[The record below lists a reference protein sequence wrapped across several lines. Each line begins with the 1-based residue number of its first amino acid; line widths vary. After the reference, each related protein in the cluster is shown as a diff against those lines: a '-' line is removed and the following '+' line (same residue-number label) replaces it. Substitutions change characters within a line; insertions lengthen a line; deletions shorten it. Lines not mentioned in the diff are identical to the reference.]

1 MKKYMVFMCIIGS
14 VLIFSGLA
22 CSSTSGAR
30 VPPPES
36 REKAQPQRHETDPN
50 ADASG
55 RDSATAGTE
64 AVAEERIDAFA
75 RANTEINRLRQEYAP
90 RFEAAQSEGDRSA
103 LQRQLHR
110 ETVEAIERHGMT
122 VREFESIGRATETD
136 TELREK
142 VHRKIRQ
149 AASEEPPQAPP
160 EAPSAGGS
168 APPGQAPPEAPSAGS
183 APPGNEPAPSGSPG
197 GDEGRAEVFA
207 HTYIEIMGLRD
218 EYSPKIRD
226 AQSEDEQQT
235 LMDQLNRQVIKA
247 IEKNGLTVD
256 EYEEISRALADDEAL
271 RGRIQKKVFELQEQ
285 QERKEGQ

>member
-1 MKKYMVFMCIIGS
+1 MKKYMDFMCIIGS

-30 VPPPES
+30 VPSPES

-55 RDSATAGTE
+55 RDSAIAGEEE
-64 AVAEERIDAFA
+64 AVAEDRIDAFA
-75 RANTEINRLRQEYAP
+75 RANIEINRLRDKYSR
-90 RFEAAQSEGDRSA
+90 RFEAVQSEGDRNA

-110 ETVEAIERHGMT
+110 ETVGAIERHGMT

-136 TELREK
+136 MELREK

-149 AASEEPPQAPP
+149 AASEEPPP
-160 EAPSAGGS
+160 
-168 APPGQAPPEAPSAGS
+168 APPEAPSAGS
-183 APPGNEPAPSGSPG
+183 APPGNESAPSPAGPGSGSPV
-197 GDEGRAEVFA
+197 GDEGRAEAFA

-218 EYSPKIRD
+218 EYSPQIRD

-235 LMDQLNRQVIKA
+235 LMEQLNRQVIKA
-247 IEKNGLTVD
+247 IERNGLTVD

-271 RGRIQKKVFELQEQ
+271 RGRIQKKVFELQER